1 MTAIPWTAGRLP
13 AVKSKA
19 DLVYEKLHAAIASGT
34 LHPGE
39 RINMDEFARAFGVSK
54 IPVREA
60 VKRLESEGL
69 VTSRVHSG
77 VTVTEIDRAEIRGVF
92 LAREA
97 IEGLVGRLAA
107 ENAEASRASR
117 APLLPGLRRTHD
129 EMRAAVAAGDA
140 RLLSELN
147 ARFHRQ
153 LAEATGYRIL
163 TELTEQLLLAVQRYR
178 VVTPKNTADWPSVL
192 AEHEAILEA
201 LDGGDPAS
209 VAEAAR
215 RHAASQARKEAAPA
229 LRAAPEAR

>member
-1 MTAIPWTAGRLP
+1 MTATPWTAGRLP

-107 ENAEASRASR
+107 ENAEAAR

-147 ARFHRQ
+147 TRFHRL

-178 VVTPKNTADWPSVL
+178 VVTPKNTGDWPSVL
-192 AEHEAILEA
+192 AEHEAILDA
-201 LDGGDPAS
+201 LDGGDSAS

-229 LRAAPEAR
+229 LRAAPETR